1 MTQDQTAVFACL
13 QASGAMSA
21 KDIGHELELH
31 HDELYVALIGLE
43 TDGRVRVTIDYGSEP
58 GRRVAVWEAL

>member
-1 MTQDQTAVFACL
+1 MTQDQSSVLECL
-13 QASGAMSA
+13 RDGGAMSA
-21 KDIGHELELH
+21 QRIGRELELH
-31 HDELYVALIGLE
+31 HDDLYLALVGLE

>member
-1 MTQDQTAVFACL
+1 VTQDQTAVLECL
-13 QASGAMSA
+13 QTSGAMSA
-21 KDIGHELELH
+21 QRIGRELELH
-31 HDELYVALIGLE
+31 HDDLYLALVGLE